1 MKSNIIESGTLK
13 VIRSY
18 FTAGKLLH
26 IITLIEIIAIVFLV
40 PLISKIES
48 GNNIA
53 IAGLKLFAII
63 YIISLPL
70 FAQLDARSRFQ
81 NYKQIKD
88 QIYIYGFDKRIFKPV
103 LKSRCQRDA
112 AWLSAK
118 ELGHG
123 EKCRIYF
130 FSEGYRWFHLFP
142 DFLFSKPQFLFT
154 HYFWKTT
161 FFSSKYVSKI
171 DYATLKPVNNLLKV
185 MNDAPY
191 PTSWHH
197 SKNS

>member
-1 MKSNIIESGTLK
+1 MKLRIIESGTLK
-13 VIRSY
+13 ILRSY
-18 FTAGKLLH
+18 LIAGKLLH
-26 IITLIEIIAIVFLV
+26 FITLIEILAIVFLI
-40 PLISKIES
+40 PLISKIDAGS
-48 GNNIA
+48 NI
-53 IAGLKLFAII
+53 IIIGLKLFATS
-63 YIISLPL
+63 YVISLPL

-88 QIYIYGFDKRIFKPV
+88 QIFIYGFDKRIFKPV

-130 FSEGYRWFHLFP
+130 YLNGYRWFHLFP
-142 DFLFSKPQFLFT
+142 DFVFSNPQFIFT
-154 HYFWKTT
+154 SYFWKTT

-171 DYATLKPVNNLLKV
+171 DYTTFNPGDNILKV
-185 MNDAPY
+185 TNY
-191 PTSWHH
+191 VH
-197 SKNS
+197 SPAN